1 MSVVIGDSDLLP
13 RHAVFRTRDLDA
25 ARGHLCGVFA
35 EHRVDFLPRER
46 RLEFRHRQ
54 AKLGSI
60 ALNSLEWGAGVVV
73 TAPLLPDFYLLQFTL
88 TGACELWQ
96 EAHHSILSARS
107 VTIVNPGH
115 AFRKAWMPRT
125 RQLLLRIDRRLVER
139 ELRAWSGGNEGGSL
153 EFDVPPV
160 EDLDTVG
167 TLAHFVRMVCEDL
180 KNEASDLSHPLV
192 ADRVASALVALLL
205 TSMPHNKQ
213 RAIEAVHR
221 PTAPFFVRRVEE
233 FIRGRARDP
242 ITLADLTEIAG
253 VSTRAL
259 QTSFRRFRNTTP
271 MAHLRATRLELAQTE
286 LTSAR
291 VQGLSVA
298 AVASALGFSHLGR
311 FARDYQLRFGELPSQ
326 TAYRGN
332 IRRSPRGL
340 VIGALNANVDSPGA
354 ARMSD
359 SSE

>member
-1 MSVVIGDSDLLP
+1 MRVLPAAVKGPTGSGVVIGDSDLLP
-13 RHAVFRTRDLDA
+13 RHAVFRTRDLDE

-35 EHRVDFLPRER
+35 EHRVNYLPRER
-46 RLEFRHRQ
+46 HLEFRHRQ

-60 ALNSLEWGAGVVV
+60 ALNSLEWGAGVMV

-96 EAHHSILSARS
+96 GTHHSVLPARS
-107 VTIVNPGH
+107 VTIVNPGR

-139 ELRAWSGGNEGGSL
+139 ELRAWTGGNEVGAV
-153 EFDVPPV
+153 EFGVPPV

-167 TLAHFVRMVCEDL
+167 SLALFVRMVCEDL

-192 ADRVASALVALLL
+192 ADRVASGLVALLL

-213 RAIEAVHR
+213 RAIEAVNQ

-233 FIRGRARDP
+233 FIQEHARDP
-242 ITLADLTEIAG
+242 ITLADLTGIAG

-271 MAHLRATRLELAQTE
+271 MAHLRALRLELARIE

-291 VQGLSVA
+291 RQGLSVA
-298 AVASALGFSHLGR
+298 AVASALGFGHLGR
-311 FARDYQLRFGELPSQ
+311 FARDYQLRFGELPWE
-326 TAYRGN
+326 TVYRG
-332 IRRSPRGL
+332 G
-340 VIGALNANVDSPGA
+340 VGC
-354 ARMSD
+354 
-359 SSE
+359 SS